1 MKGLPEEQ
9 KDCLNVGHN
18 ASLGNGNL
26 RQELVQFFVIS
37 NGKLKVTRNYTSFL
51 LSRAA
56 LPASSRAIA
65 SKQPNTPS
73 LLQGKWVPL
82 HQLALHSCSFSED
95 GESFLLT
102 ACFDDARSV
111 TPGNEDDLLESI
123 DFEQISDDEL
133 ENDVLLEPSIDPMDV
148 DWKSL
153 YTAKLVQEAKPTP
166 SRQRW

>member
-1 MKGLPEEQ
+1 MDFE
-9 KDCLNVGHN
+9 
-18 ASLGNGNL
+18 
-26 RQELVQFFVIS
+26 
-37 NGKLKVTRNYTSFL
+37 
-51 LSRAA
+51 
-56 LPASSRAIA
+56 
-65 SKQPNTPS
+65 
-73 LLQGKWVPL
+73 
-82 HQLALHSCSFSED
+82 
-95 GESFLLT
+95 T